1 MLGDDELQIKLA
13 VLGVIIGIVV
23 SAMLPI
29 VFQAP
34 NATGYTLEEITR
46 ERTNLEAY
54 TGESMISQ
62 APFMLA
68 HVYTPYVVGDDF
80 HVSDYG
86 WLYGEE
92 LVDGDGNPYYAPETA
107 GRNQIGLTT
116 GIHLDPTKKS
126 NVPLYQS
133 TYTSMIQTQ
142 KMKWYYG
149 DEDGNLGLLGAF
161 AQWVGWDLYDYEER
175 SFPAWNFSGLRYE
188 FDPML
193 RIATS
198 EDKRTVDDAS
208 LSIVWYDLDGQEGI
222 SGGLVLYDSKSN
234 GIVANYSAQ
243 EIVSTYNI
251 SAATASAYTLNFDG
265 TKVRMFIQFDPDVKI
280 SGASLEDAWTAGK
293 WTLAF
298 SAVSADAY
306 LDIQGSNTFSGSVG
320 NILSTYLDIM
330 TLDVPNLSLEWNL
343 VLWVICTLPV
353 MMAVLLFLSRFG
365 LKGVAGGILAVA
377 LGGALG
383 GLV

>member
-34 NATGYTLEEITR
+34 NATGYSLEEITR
-46 ERTNLEAY
+46 ERTSLEAY

-62 APFMLA
+62 APFVLA
-68 HVYTPYVVGDDF
+68 HVYTPYIAGNDW
-80 HVSDYG
+80 HVTEDG

-92 LVDGDGNPYYAPETA
+92 LLDSGGNPYFAPDTA
-107 GRNQIGLTT
+107 GRNQIGLTS
-116 GIHLDPTKKS
+116 GIHLDPDKKS
-126 NVPLYQS
+126 STPLFQS
-133 TYTSMIQTQ
+133 DYTSMVPT
-142 KMKWYYG
+142 KTMKWYYG
-149 DEDGNLGLLGAF
+149 NENGELGLLGAF
-161 AQWVGWDLYDYEER
+161 AQWAGWELYNYEER
-175 SFPAWNFSGLRYE
+175 SFPAWNFSGYRYE

-198 EDKRTVDDAS
+198 DDKKTVDDAK

-222 SGGLVLYDSKSN
+222 SGGLILYDSKTN

-243 EIVSTYNI
+243 EIVNNYNI
-251 SAATASAYTLNFDG
+251 ASATASGYVLNFNG
-265 TKVRMFIQFDPDVKI
+265 TKVNMFIQFDPEVKI
-280 SGASLEDAWTAGK
+280 YGMPLESAWSAGK

-298 SAVSADAY
+298 TAISADAY
-306 LDIQGSNTFSGSVG
+306 LDIQGSNSFSGSVG
-320 NILSTYLDIM
+320 NILTTYLDIM
-330 TLDVPNLSLEWNL
+330 TLDVPQLSLEWNL
-343 VLWVICTLPV
+343 VLWIVCSLPI

-365 LKGVAGGILAVA
+365 LKGIAGGILAVA
-377 LGGALG
+377 LGGVLG
-383 GLV
+383 GL

>member
-34 NATGYTLEEITR
+34 NATGYSLEEITK
-46 ERTNLEAY
+46 ERTSLEAY

-62 APFMLA
+62 APFVLA
-68 HVYTPYVVGDDF
+68 HVYTPYIAGNDW
-80 HVSDYG
+80 HVTEDG

-92 LVDGDGNPYYAPETA
+92 LLDSGGNPYFAPDTA
-107 GRNQIGLTT
+107 GRNQIGLTS
-116 GIHLDPTKKS
+116 GIHLDPDKKS
-126 NVPLYQS
+126 STPLFQS
-133 TYTSMIQTQ
+133 DYTSMVPT
-142 KMKWYYG
+142 KTMKWYYG
-149 DEDGNLGLLGAF
+149 NEDGELGLLGAF
-161 AQWVGWDLYDYEER
+161 AQWAGWELYNYEER
-175 SFPAWNFSGLRYE
+175 SFPAWNFSGYRYE

-193 RIATS
+193 RIATTD
-198 EDKRTVDDAS
+198 DKKTVDDAK

-222 SGGLVLYDSKSN
+222 SGGLILYDSKTN

-243 EIVSTYNI
+243 EIVNNYNI
-251 SAATASAYTLNFDG
+251 ASATASAYVLNFNG
-265 TKVRMFIQFDPDVKI
+265 TKVNMFIQFDPEVKI
-280 SGASLEDAWTAGK
+280 YGMPLESAWSAGK

-298 SAVSADAY
+298 TAISADAY

-320 NILSTYLDIM
+320 NILTTYLDIM
-330 TLDVPNLSLEWNL
+330 TLDVPQLSLEWNL
-343 VLWVICTLPV
+343 VLWIVCSLPI

-365 LKGVAGGILAVA
+365 LKGIAGGILAVA
-377 LGGALG
+377 LGGVLG
-383 GLV
+383 GL